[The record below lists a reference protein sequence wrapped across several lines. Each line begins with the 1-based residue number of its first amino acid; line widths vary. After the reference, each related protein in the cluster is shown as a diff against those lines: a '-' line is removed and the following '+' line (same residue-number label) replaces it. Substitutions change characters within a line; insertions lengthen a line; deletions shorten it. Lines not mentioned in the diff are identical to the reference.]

1 MWMNLLSDLTHEILE
16 ISRDLSY
23 FCVISLDYVKESSQ
37 NKFFYRQVAD
47 YSNTESKKNGVR

>member
-1 MWMNLLSDLTHEILE
+1 MWMNLLSDLIHEILE
-16 ISRDLSY
+16 ISRDLNY
-23 FCVISLDYVKESSQ
+23 FCVTSLDYGKESSQ